1 MEHHE
6 NIGPNMN
13 ISPGNMG
20 PTNVSPANIGPNM
33 APTNMMPMNVGPACT
48 PPPMPCGPW
57 GPMGPNMMPKN
68 MSPTNIDPMA
78 HKKMMYDLCKQHLG
92 KTVKVKTIFG
102 DEFTAKIDHVDAENV
117 YFILVNTD
125 MGDDDD
131 RGWGWGWGGRFF
143 WPLLWIG
150 GLGGWWW

>member
-1 MEHHE
+1 M
-6 NIGPNMN
+6 GPNMMA
-13 ISPGNMG
+13 PNM
-20 PTNVSPANIGPNM
+20 SPANIGPNM
-33 APTNMMPMNVGPACT
+33 MPSNVSPA
-48 PPPMPCGPW
+48 
-57 GPMGPNMMPKN
+57 
-68 MSPTNIDPMA
+68 NINPMA

-117 YFILVNTD
+117 YFIPVNTD

-143 WPLLWIG
+143 WPLLWLG